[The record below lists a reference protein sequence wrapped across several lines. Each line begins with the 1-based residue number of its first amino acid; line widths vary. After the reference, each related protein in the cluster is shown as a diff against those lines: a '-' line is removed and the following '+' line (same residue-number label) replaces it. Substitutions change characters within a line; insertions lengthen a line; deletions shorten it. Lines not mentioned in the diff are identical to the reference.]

1 MKVSTYTRRS
11 LTQRFV
17 EVDLDDDGNLAEV
30 LFRWLPP
37 AIDLVYSDPPWNPGN
52 ASYWRTY
59 ANLDACRSYASF
71 LDRLV
76 AIYVACQQRGA
87 RHVMIEQSSN
97 PAHHG
102 LLLEAVQQHY
112 DWSLPLQRIYDVLYA
127 KPQRPNALLHFG
139 SGPLAT
145 DPSGLA
151 GEPMT
156 LRAIAGTRPEPGTW
170 IVDPCMG
177 LGMTS
182 RMAHGLGLNC
192 FGCELNPQRLARTT
206 AWLVK
211 HGYTLEDA

>member
-1 MKVSTYTRRS
+1 VKASTYTRGS

-17 EVDLDDDGNLAEV
+17 EVDLDEDSNLAEI
-30 LFRWLPP
+30 LLRWLPP
-37 AIDLVYSDPPWNPGN
+37 TVDLVYSDPPWNPGN
-52 ASYWRTY
+52 ATYWRTY
-59 ANLDACRSYASF
+59 AKLGACRSYASF

-76 AIYVACQQRGA
+76 AIYVACQHRGA
-87 RHVMIEQSSN
+87 RHVLVEQSSN

-102 LLLEAVQQHY
+102 MLLDAVHRHPE
-112 DWSLPLQRIYDVLYA
+112 WMLPLQRVYDVLYA

-139 SGPLAT
+139 REPLST
-145 DPSGLA
+145 DPTGLA
-151 GEPMT
+151 SEPMT
-156 LRAIAGTRPEPGTW
+156 LRSLSGARPEPGTW

-211 HGYTLEDA
+211 QGYSLEDA